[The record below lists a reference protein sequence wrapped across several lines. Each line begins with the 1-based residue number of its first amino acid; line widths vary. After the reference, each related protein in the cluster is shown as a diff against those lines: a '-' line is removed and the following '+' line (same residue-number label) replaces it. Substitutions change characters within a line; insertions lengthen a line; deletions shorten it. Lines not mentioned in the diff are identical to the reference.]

1 MREQPPPPGR
11 LFKPHR
17 SLSNVVLS
25 GLCTGLSGLCTG
37 LSGLPGL
44 CTVAE
49 VVFLTTHLALSPKFP
64 QSHFSTI
71 FYNQETLTIDNDLF
85 FVNETIYSSHS
96 SSYFWKCSNAKE
108 QLQNKQSYIESK
120 DWTSLRIVWF
130 KEEKYS
136 HCQETLPKNIASKHD
151 KKRRE
156 NVHTARDHHRRT
168 LPANI
173 IIKQKHYQQTL
184 FVNIAVA
191 AASWSI
197 IWSDLALLRIVW
209 FKEEKMFTSPRN
221 ITREHIASKQVAA
234 SGSIIWS
241 DLTLLRGVSG
251 HHCHIGG
258 RT

>member
-25 GLCTGLSGLCTG
+25 GLCTGLSGLCTGLSEFSGLSGLCTG

-120 DWTSLRIVWF
+120 DWTSLRVVWF

-151 KKRRE
+151 KKE
-156 NVHTARDHHRRT
+156 EKIFT
-168 LPANI
+168 LPGI
-173 IIKQKHYQQTL
+173 IIKEHCQQT
-184 FVNIAVA
+184 
-191 AASWSI
+191 W
-197 IWSDLALLRIVW
+197 
-209 FKEEKMFTSPRN
+209 
-221 ITREHIASKQVAA
+221 
-234 SGSIIWS
+234 
-241 DLTLLRGVSG
+241 
-251 HHCHIGG
+251 
-258 RT
+258 